1 VNKESFKK
9 LIKKQLTERIEA
21 APKYAADDNSPEAIA
36 HRQAVALGFGGV
48 KDKQRKDL
56 QDLLKKVGMTVEEF
70 KSLSKE
76 EQDAYLEMAKTGGQE
91 IEPDIAKATPSTP
104 KKRGVPREFRRRNKK
119 IAYMQDMLYR
129 TLANAGLMKPDE
141 FGKKKFGR
149 GYFRGADGLYGKGT
163 QKAINRLRANFP
175 DAPKRMPSFSKSI
188 DSLIEYLKVKEG
200 EVRSSKLAMDKAKKY
215 SADEIG
221 SVLKNMNL
229 VVSPDDPKAKDLID
243 KLMRAQAKGTPLSL
257 KTIKL
262 AGDTALQSESK
273 ESKSYEEGWKDFLN
287 ESLEP

>member
-1 VNKESFKK
+1 MNYRNLFKTYLKEAKDD
-9 LIKKQLTERIEA
+9 EREL
-21 APKYAADDNSPEAIA
+21 PHDQSRE
-36 HRQAVALGFGGV
+36 
-48 KDKQRKDL
+48 L
-56 QDLLKKVGMTVEEF
+56 QDDEP
-70 KSLSKE
+70 SKP
-76 EQDAYLEMAKTGGQE
+76 
-91 IEPDIAKATPSTP
+91 EPVDQSREDLGLATPSTP
-104 KKRGVPREFRRRNKK
+104 KKRGIPREFRRRNKK

-175 DAPKRMPSFSKSI
+175 DAPKRMPNFAKSI